1 MKAKTKSLIV
11 LLAALLLI
19 SFLGCS
25 KKEDES
31 QEGHTDSSSQI
42 STEPASV
49 AAKKS
54 TQHKEMAHEESEI
67 LVDLGDVLSSWDA
80 GDKEHATKQ
89 FIKVNWDHP
98 EVFDN
103 VPVLNISE
111 QDFITSSN
119 EQQIKFM
126 QDTKDFASSMR
137 KLGLHILSTGDA
149 FLVSGDKA
157 TSIKYYESVLQC
169 GQSIA
174 SGDYYELI
182 QLTAKALIKASED
195 RLLKLE
201 EGQ

>member
-54 TQHKEMAHEESEI
+54 TQHKEMAHEETEI
-67 LVDLGDVLSSWDA
+67 LVDLRDVLSSWDA

-89 FIKVNWDHP
+89 FIKVNWDNP

-103 VPVLNISE
+103 VPVLNISK
-111 QDFITSSN
+111 QDFITSSK
-119 EQQIKFM
+119 EQQMKFM
-126 QDTKDFASSMR
+126 QDTKDFASSLR

-169 GQSIA
+169 AQSIA

-182 QLTAKALIKASED
+182 QLTAKGLIKASED

-201 EGQ
+201 EG